1 MFSSCYSKKYC
12 IFVEKRLHLS
22 NRSKLHCVRFALFL
36 HVKGVF
42 FLRVQI
48 DCIMAFYFCIQIVTV
63 RPLGRGINKIIR
75 TMEKTNIYTD
85 EERYWMTGGRTGTLP
100 TRIIPSVIYS
110 LAPNEIFVF
119 GSNALGMHHAGALVL
134 PTMSLVQNGEMVR
147 DCKGSRTRFPRWRV
161 SIIQSLPS

>member
-12 IFVEKRLHLS
+12 IFVEKRPHLS

-63 RPLGRGINKIIR
+63 RPLGLNINKIIR
-75 TMEKTNIYTD
+75 TMEKTKA
-85 EERYWMTGGRTGTLP
+85 
-100 TRIIPSVIYS
+100 SS
-110 LAPNEIFVF
+110 
-119 GSNALGMHHAGALVL
+119 
-134 PTMSLVQNGEMVR
+134 Q
-147 DCKGSRTRFPRWRV
+147 
-161 SIIQSLPS
+161 